1 MDTDPPAEDVKGQ
14 SIVSYITRNIGT
26 LKTLSNQS
34 RQGDFVLFTHQRKQR
49 EGKKL
54 AKSYADLREAILELY
69 LSVKIRTDDEID
81 GYCEDFFKLEKLDC

>member
-1 MDTDPPAEDVKGQ
+1 M
-14 SIVSYITRNIGT
+14 
-26 LKTLSNQS
+26 SNQS
-34 RQGDFVLFTHQRKQR
+34 RQAGDFVLFTHQRKQR

-81 GYCEDFFKLEKLDC
+81 GYCEDFFKLEKLDCQDLSGYELVDLVKESIEHLMQIQDA